1 MNGSQFP
8 YEDIVN
14 LPHHVSRNRPQM
26 PLRDYRPD
34 RRSLEMKLTEIYK
47 QITKSK
53 DKDCIK

>member
-1 MNGSQFP
+1 MTV
-8 YEDIVN
+8 YDDIIH
-14 LPHHVSRNRPQM
+14 LPHHVSQYHPQM